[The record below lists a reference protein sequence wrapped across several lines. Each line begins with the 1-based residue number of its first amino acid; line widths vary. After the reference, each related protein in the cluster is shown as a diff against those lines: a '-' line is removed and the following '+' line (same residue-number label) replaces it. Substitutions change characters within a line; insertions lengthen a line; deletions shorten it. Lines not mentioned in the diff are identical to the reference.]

1 MNQRDAV
8 FVLVG
13 VVIAVGIAGL
23 LAIGTLTAPPRGE
36 GRPAFF
42 FGQGRVPQSRSIEF
56 VQRQAPEPIR
66 PIVPLQRGISD
77 GAREAAGYLLV
88 LLGVSASLV
97 LAREPV
103 LASYRATL
111 GGWRTQARVMAI
123 GVAVSL
129 LLASSTFLLTVVL
142 LSAVSQAPLFVGR
155 TAFDSPFA
163 AQAMF
168 LQAGLLT
175 VVVAI
180 VFAGIVALIGLS
192 AASWRLGDAI
202 LSARFLSRLGSRIPA
217 PIVAVIGVTLIY
229 LVAQVPVAGPFV
241 ALVAIAYALGAVV
254 TARLGH
260 PAERAAALS

>member
-1 MNQRDAV
+1 MNQRDAI
-8 FVLVG
+8 FVLFG

-23 LAIGTLTAPPRGE
+23 LAISTLTAPPRGE

-42 FGQGRVPQSRSIEF
+42 FGQGRMPQSRPLEF
-56 VQRQAPEPIR
+56 IQRQAPEPIR

-77 GAREAAGYLLV
+77 SARDAAGYLLV

-103 LASYRATL
+103 LASYRSTL
-111 GGWRTQARVMAI
+111 GGWRTQARVI
-123 GVAVSL
+123 GTGVAVVL

-142 LSAVSQAPLFVGR
+142 LSAVSQVPPFGR
-155 TAFDSPFA
+155 GGFDSPFA
-163 AQAMF
+163 LQSML

-202 LSARFLSRLGSRIPA
+202 LGSRWLARWGSRVPA
-217 PIVAVIGVTLIY
+217 PLVAVIGVTLIY
-229 LVAQVPVAGPFV
+229 LVAQAPVAGPV
-241 ALVAIAYALGAVV
+241 IALLTVAYALGAVV

-260 PAERAAALS
+260 ASEYAVTSS